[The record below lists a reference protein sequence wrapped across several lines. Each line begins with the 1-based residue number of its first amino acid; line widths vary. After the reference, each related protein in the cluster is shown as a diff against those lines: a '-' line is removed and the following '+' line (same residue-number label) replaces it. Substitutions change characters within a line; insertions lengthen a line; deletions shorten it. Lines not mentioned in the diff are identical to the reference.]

1 MVVSSS
7 WVILPNP
14 RGIHNAGY
22 SYGGV
27 RPPTALAS
35 LDEPGGADATVLGG
49 VRPPTALAS
58 LDEPGG
64 VSAVSSAVVAS
75 TVVVTVS
82 AVVISCSVVIVFIVI
97 YHSG

>member
-27 RPPTALAS
+27 RP
-35 LDEPGGADATVLGG
+35 GTVLGG
-49 VRPPTALAS
+49 VRPGTALAS

-64 VSAVSSAVVAS
+64 VSAVSSVVVAS
-75 TVVVTVS
+75 AVVTVS
-82 AVVISCSVVIVFIVI
+82 AVVISCSFVIVFIVI

>member
-35 LDEPGGADATVLGG
+35 LDEPGG

-64 VSAVSSAVVAS
+64 VSAVSSVVVAS
-75 TVVVTVS
+75 
-82 AVVISCSVVIVFIVI
+82 AVVDATDADAVVFSFVIVFIVI